1 MDPVVQ
7 LAHFMDEE
15 AEGGKPESGLEL
27 TSTDSR
33 SNVFFQPDYAPL
45 SSHILLKVL
54 MVCWGGVIGRVC
66 ANKPCV
72 GWKGNRWLIMEGSPV
87 EFWVGPV
94 L

>member
-54 MVCWGGVIGRVC
+54 MVCWGGSLDVFVLTSRV
-66 ANKPCV
+66 
-72 GWKGNRWLIMEGSPV
+72 
-87 EFWVGPV
+87 WVGRGTAG
-94 L
+94 